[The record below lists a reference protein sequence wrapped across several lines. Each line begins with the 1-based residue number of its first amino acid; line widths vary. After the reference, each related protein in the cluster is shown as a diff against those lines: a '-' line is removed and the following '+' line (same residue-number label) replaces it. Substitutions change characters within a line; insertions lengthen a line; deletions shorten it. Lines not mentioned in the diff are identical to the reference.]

1 MIRTA
6 ISPRFAMRTR
16 RNGASSAPSLRKD
29 EAGSERDVA
38 MLLPRIRVALVGEDL
53 EGTDQAGTSLRWF
66 DHFVDVA
73 TRRGDVW
80 IRELRFVG
88 PDKTCLLHSRIIR
101 GGDRVLE
108 DDVDRTLRA
117 HHGDL
122 GRRPR
127 EVHVAANVLAAHDVV
142 RTAVRLARDD

>member
-16 RNGASSAPSLRKD
+16 RNGAASASSLRKD

-53 EGTDQAGTSLRWF
+53 EGTDQAGTCLRRF

-73 TRRGDVW
+73 TPRRDVR
-80 IRELRFVG
+80 IRELRLVG
-88 PDKTCLLHSRIIR
+88 CDEPRLLDSWIVCR
-101 GGDRVLE
+101 GDRVLE
-108 DDVDRTLRA
+108 DDVDR
-117 HHGDL
+117 
-122 GRRPR
+122 
-127 EVHVAANVLAAHDVV
+127 
-142 RTAVRLARDD
+142 

>member
-16 RNGASSAPSLRKD
+16 RNGAASASSLRKD
-29 EAGSERDVA
+29 GAGSERDVA

-73 TRRGDVW
+73 TSGGDIR
-80 IRELRFVG
+80 IREFRFIG
-88 PDKTCLLHSRIIR
+88 CNEARLLDSRIVGR
-101 GGDRVLE
+101 GDRVLE
-108 DDVDRTLRA
+108 DDVDRTLCA
-117 HHGDL
+117 HHRELRG
-122 GRRPR
+122 RPR
-127 EVHVAANVLAAHDVV
+127 KVPVAANVLAA
-142 RTAVRLARDD
+142 

>member
-53 EGTDQAGTSLRWF
+53 EGADQAGTGLRRF

-73 TRRGDVW
+73 TRRRDV
-80 IRELRFVG
+80 RVSDLRLVG
-88 PDKTCLLHSRIIR
+88 SGEPRHLDGWMVCRR
-101 GGDRVLE
+101 DR
-108 DDVDRTLRA
+108 
-117 HHGDL
+117 
-122 GRRPR
+122 
-127 EVHVAANVLAAHDVV
+127 
-142 RTAVRLARDD
+142 